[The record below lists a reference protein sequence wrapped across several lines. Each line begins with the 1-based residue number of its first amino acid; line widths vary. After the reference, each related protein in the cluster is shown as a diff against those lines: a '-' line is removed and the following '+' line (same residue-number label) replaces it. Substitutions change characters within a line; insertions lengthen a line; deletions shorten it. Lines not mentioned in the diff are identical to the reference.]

1 MAFVTMLLCANLI
14 GASKVTTVGGISF
27 GAGFCFSTELR
38 LWGRPHRSLCYA
50 RSRRVVWT
58 VCGHD
63 LATFM
68 ATVIQVTACL
78 RLARSGGLRNR
89 VWSHSAHRHR
99 LLLAYWWVNLP
110 IPTFGKNEISS
121 KGKHLWMRTIG
132 STVIGEGIDTAIFYP
147 LAFYGVWETPLL
159 INVLFMDYCIK
170 VGWEAVATPITYR
183 VVAFL
188 KQAENEDYYDR
199 DTDFTPFSIET

>member
-1 MAFVTMLLCANLI
+1 MLLCANLI

-27 GAGFCFSTELR
+27 GAGVLFFPLSYVFGDVLTEVY
-38 LWGRPHRSLCYA
+38 GYA

-58 VCGHD
+58 GFAAMIF
-63 LATFM
+63 ATFM
-68 ATVIQVTACL
+68 ATVILKLPPASDWHDQAAYETVYGATPRIVIA
-78 RLARSGGLRNR
+78 S
-89 VWSHSAHRHR
+89 
-99 LLLAYWWVNLP
+99 LLAYWVGEFANSYVLA
-110 IPTFGKNEISS
+110 KMKISS
-121 KGKHLWMRTIG
+121 KGNHLWMRTIG

>member
-14 GASKVTTVGGISF
+14 GASKV
-27 GAGFCFSTELR
+27 
-38 LWGRPHRSLCYA
+38 PP
-50 RSRRVVWT
+50 
-58 VCGHD
+58 
-63 LATFM
+63 LAAFP
-68 ATVIQVTACL
+68 
-78 RLARSGGLRNR
+78 LARGSVFPLSYVFGDVLTEVYATPVLGAWFGRFAAMILPPS
-89 VWSHSAHRHR
+89 WPPSSKLPPASDWHDQA
-99 LLLAYWWVNLP
+99 AYETVYGATPRIVIAYCLPIGEVNLP